1 LLQSLPNSIFF
12 TYLGE
17 KLSGMKVAYSPEK
30 INPFG
35 GLSFVNETL
44 CNKGVYRVID
54 QHLGAR
60 SAQAQYTYSD
70 IIKALWM
77 VTFCGGDCAEDLCEH
92 LRPYL
97 AGLKDANVPG
107 ADTVLRVQK
116 DLSTKKEVFVSP
128 AGIGH
133 EFNIN
138 ENMNRLMVKLLVHLG
153 QLSPA
158 QKDLTFDYDNQFIP
172 NDKYDS
178 KRSYK
183 HADGYFPGIASINN
197 MPVYFENR
205 NGNSNVKFKQEDT
218 LTRAYNLLKEFGI
231 SVKRSRMDC
240 GSFSKEI
247 VQAVEAGSELF
258 YIRAMRCDDLF
269 SKIQQVKDWETVEI
283 GFKQYEVTSIEYAP
297 FGQDKTYRYVI
308 SREKNND
315 GQGNLFTGDHY
326 LYRAIMTNDREMTDL
341 EVILFYNARGQS
353 ERLFDEMN
361 NDFNWNKLPFSFLN
375 ENTVFM
381 IIMAMC
387 RNIFHFLTEF
397 ISKKVDFVKPTF
409 RLKKFIFRFII
420 VPAKWV
426 KQSRQNVLRLFT
438 AKKYHLVLQ

>member
-1 LLQSLPNSIFF
+1 
-12 TYLGE
+12 
-17 KLSGMKVAYSPEK
+17 MKVTYSSEK

-35 GLSFVNETL
+35 GLSFVDKTL
-44 CNKGVYRVID
+44 CNKGVYKVID

-60 SAQAQYTYSD
+60 SAQAQYTFSD

-77 VTFCGGDCAEDLCEH
+77 VTFCGGDCAEDLTEH

-97 AGLKDANVPG
+97 ADLKGFKVPA
-107 ADTVLRVQK
+107 ADTVLRAQK
-116 DLSTKKEVFVSP
+116 DLSTEKEVIVS
-128 AGIGH
+128 ASGLGH
-133 EFNIN
+133 DFNIN
-138 ENMNRLMVKLLVHLG
+138 GNMNRLMIKLLVHLN

-158 QKDLTFDYDNQFIP
+158 QNDLTFDYDNQFIP

-218 LTRAYNLLKEFGI
+218 LTRAYGLLKEFGV

-247 VQAVEAGSELF
+247 VSVVEANCELF

-269 SKIQQVKDWETVEI
+269 SRIQEVKDWKVEEI
-283 GFKQYEVTSIEYAP
+283 GFKQYEVASIEYAP

-308 SREKNND
+308 SREKNTD

-326 LYRAIMTNDREMTDL
+326 LYRAIMTNDREMSDL
-341 EVILFYNARGQS
+341 NVILFYNARGES

-361 NDFNWNKLPFSFLN
+361 NDFNWKKLPFSFLH

-381 IIMAMC
+381 VIMAMC
-387 RNIFHFLTEF
+387 RNIFHFLTEL

-426 KQSRQNVLRLFT
+426 KHARQKVLRLFT
-438 AKKYHLVLQ
+438 TKKYHLVLQ